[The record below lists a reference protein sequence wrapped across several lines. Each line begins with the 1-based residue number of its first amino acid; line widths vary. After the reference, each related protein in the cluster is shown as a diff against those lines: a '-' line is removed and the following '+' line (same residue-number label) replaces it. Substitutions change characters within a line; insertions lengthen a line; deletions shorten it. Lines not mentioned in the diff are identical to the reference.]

1 MSSSFDSFSHDG
13 DDAAAQGGTAT
24 DRPFDDGYIGYDP
37 RLPSQ
42 RFDSFSTFSPPED
55 ADNPAPPA
63 SAFPVDVSSGGDGD
77 GFVFLSDDAPVHHQ
91 QQDISDD
98 YGIPVPDDG
107 YGFSSS
113 PFTMPQANGMAN
125 GVEENGEIFSSDGPI
140 LPDLDHMQ
148 REEGFLL
155 REWRRSGRLDVRSDL
170 MNMEYLL
177 QVPGF
182 KFLLVFSIDLLSMHR
197 QNAIHL
203 EEKERKEKELYLAN
217 QEKFHADADKQ
228 YWKAISELIPHEIAS
243 IEKKRGKKEQEKK
256 PSIVVIHGPKPGKPT
271 DMSRMRQILVKLKHT
286 PPPHMKPPPPP
297 AAAPAKDAKD
307 SAAAAGSKTATPASD
322 AKPNGAPTSTKVEI
336 PTTEGQGI
344 KAPEVVTAA

>member
-155 REWRRSGRLDVRSDL
+155 REWRR
-170 MNMEYLL
+170 
-177 QVPGF
+177 
-182 KFLLVFSIDLLSMHR
+182 

-203 EEKERKEKELYLAN
+203 EEKERKEKEVRNEIISEAEKYIQAFYEKRKLNCETNKVQNREREKLYLAN